1 MRGARET
8 RRRLTAPLGGVGS
21 ARGEASLDRPHPP
34 EPPMT
39 GKLRLP
45 AVLAVVL
52 AARAAPAAL
61 LGQQPAITLEQLMSP
76 PFPDELVA
84 APTAGVLA
92 WVFDARGA
100 RNIWV
105 ATPPDYRGRQ
115 VTAYAEDDGQEIAGV
130 EWTPDAK
137 TIVYV
142 RGGGANRRGEYPNPT
157 SVAAGVEQAV
167 WASAVTG
174 GAPPGVGGG
183 HAPAVLPQGG
193 RVALLPD
200 GPDRL
205 GRPG

>member
-1 MRGARET
+1 
-8 RRRLTAPLGGVGS
+8 
-21 ARGEASLDRPHPP
+21 
-34 EPPMT
+34 MT

-52 AARAAPAAL
+52 AAPAAPAAL
-61 LGQQPAITLEQLMSP
+61 VGQQPAITLEQVMSA

-84 APTAGVLA
+84 APTGGALA

-142 RGGGANRRGEYPNPT
+142 RGGGANSRGEYPNPT

-174 GAPPGVGGG
+174 GAPPRNGGG
-183 HAPAVLPQGG
+183 PLPAGPPQGERG
-193 RVALLPD
+193 AFIPQ
-200 GPDRL
+200 GPIWR
-205 GRPG
+205 GAPGGTTPA